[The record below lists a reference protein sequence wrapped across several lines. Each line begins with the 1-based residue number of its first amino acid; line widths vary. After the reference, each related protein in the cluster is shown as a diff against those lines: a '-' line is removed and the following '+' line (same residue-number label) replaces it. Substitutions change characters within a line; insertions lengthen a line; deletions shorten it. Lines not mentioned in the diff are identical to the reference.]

1 MPIEADLPPPD
12 LPPTERLTALWDH
25 LGLAAAH
32 VATPI
37 PGDIALLATRYPGH
51 IAGAVLCVPSRLD
64 PAPFA
69 TLGGRVLMIA
79 AGGGPSA
86 EATARAALRLPQAER
101 VVLAGYEAPGS
112 WADACADRGDEIA
125 AGMIAFLGRITA
137 QGHAADAPRPVAA
150 EGSHA
155 GITYRVEGNG
165 PALVLLPFFLA
176 PSQWEPAIPLLAR
189 HFTVVTLG
197 GPYLGG
203 VASLED
209 RAGMRS
215 YQAMFHALID
225 RMAPR
230 PGEAILE
237 VGCGAGSLV
246 RLLAKRL
253 AGANPITAADV
264 NPFLLREAAALAA
277 GEGMTEAIQF
287 TRGNAEA
294 LPFADNSYD
303 CAYSV
308 TVLEECDAD
317 RALGEIMRVLRPGGR
332 AGIAVRALD
341 MQQWWNLDL
350 PEPIRRKVEAPPY
363 SVGPAG
369 VADRSLYRRMR
380 AAGFA
385 DLEAFPA
392 LVTLDRPGGPIW
404 RNREDH
410 VLSLLSPE
418 EREVWQAERDR
429 AAAEGLLFMAHPLHC
444 AVGAKPLRP

>member
-1 MPIEADLPPPD
+1 MPIEADLPPTD
-12 LPPTERLTALWDH
+12 RLIALWDH
-25 LGLAAAH
+25 LGLTAAY

-37 PGDIALLATRYPGH
+37 PGDIGLLAAQYPQR

-69 TLGGRVLMIA
+69 ALGGRVLMIA
-79 AGGGPSA
+79 AEHGPSA
-86 EATARAALRLPQAER
+86 DATARAALRLPESER
-101 VVLAGYEAPGS
+101 ILLSGYAAPGS
-112 WADACADRGDEIA
+112 WADACVDRGAEIA
-125 AGMIAFLGRITA
+125 AGMVAFLGRIA
-137 QGHAADAPRPVAA
+137 AEGRAAEFSHANMPRPVAA
-150 EGSHA
+150 EGAHA
-155 GITYRVEGNG
+155 GITYRIEGSG
-165 PALVLLPFFLA
+165 PALILLPFFLA

-189 HFTVVTLG
+189 NFTVVTLG
-197 GPYLGG
+197 GPHLGG

-209 RAGMRS
+209 RARMRS
-215 YQAMFHALID
+215 YQAMFDALID
-225 RMAPR
+225 RVAPR

-277 GEGMTEAIQF
+277 GEGLAEAIGF

-294 LPFADNSYD
+294 LPFADDSYD
-303 CAYSV
+303 CVYSV

-350 PEPIRRKVEAPPY
+350 PEPIRRKIETPPY

-380 AAGFA
+380 EAGFA

-410 VLSLLSPE
+410 VLSLLSLE

-429 AAAEGLLFMAHPLHC
+429 ALGDGLLLMAHPLHC
-444 AVGAKPLRP
+444 AVGAKPLRR